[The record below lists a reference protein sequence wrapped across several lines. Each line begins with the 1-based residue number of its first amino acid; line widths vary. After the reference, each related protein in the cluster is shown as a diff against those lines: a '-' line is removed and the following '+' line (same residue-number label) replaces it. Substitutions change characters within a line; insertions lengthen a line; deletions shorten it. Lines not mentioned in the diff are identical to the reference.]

1 MINKFLIFPSKKRI
15 FAEICNTSDCERGKK
30 RNDKD
35 EKKCDGNAVTFF
47 YLSNVDLLHIAYL
60 DKVLCYLDS
69 VEGSA
74 LAYLVASEPEGV
86 AVVVSKVLTDT
97 AYVNIVLTCALERH
111 WVNVVLRVV
120 LECYARSSLQS
131 LANLLD

>member
-1 MINKFLIFPSKKRI
+1 MQRYATQATAKEEKSGTTRTK
-15 FAEICNTSDCERGKK
+15 
-30 RNDKD
+30 
-35 EKKCDGNAVTFF
+35 KKCDGNAVTFF

-60 DKVLCYLDS
+60 HEVLSNLDC

-131 LANLLD
+131 LANILD